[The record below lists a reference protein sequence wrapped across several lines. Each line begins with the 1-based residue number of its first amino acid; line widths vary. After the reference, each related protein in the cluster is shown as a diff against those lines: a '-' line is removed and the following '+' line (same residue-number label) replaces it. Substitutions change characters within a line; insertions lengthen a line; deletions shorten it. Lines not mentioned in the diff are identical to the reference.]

1 MAGCE
6 KMNFWGRLKKILSY
20 KKPPQRRRFVLPEKD
35 RESDPFDLNKHDT
48 PTDSDIPTSGS
59 KIRLRERI
67 SAWLRGANHGLP
79 PAEPAQKL
87 SKNVQINLNTIK
99 GKFNSPLNQDFMIRE
114 FKVLRKSNAFIAYIE
129 GITDPHTIDN
139 FILRQLLGDDDKL
152 PPGTSMINYI
162 TDNVLAANQTTVE
175 SDYDRIVDGIL
186 RGQTALVVDGC
197 AECILI
203 DTVKFEKRAVSTP
216 LQEFVVLGPNE
227 ALIEDMRTNITLIRQ
242 IIRNQNLITEI
253 LTLTDSNNTECGLL
267 YVKNIINPLIVTEI
281 KRRLQNINVDHISD
295 GILSQLIE
303 DNPNA
308 LLPQVLK
315 TERPD
320 VIAMHLMDGRAVIVL
335 EGTPIA
341 LIVPMTLFNFF
352 DTAEDF
358 SLRWQY
364 SIFLRII
371 RLFAAGAAILL
382 PAFYIA
388 VTLYH
393 QEAIPV
399 NLLFSIV
406 QSRASLPFPAALE
419 LLLMEASWELIRE
432 AGLRVPGVVGQTLG
446 IVGGVILGQAA
457 VAAGLV
463 SPILIIIVAIT
474 GLGNFAIPN
483 FSIAFGFR
491 VLRFVFFLLGAVA
504 GFYGLAIGIVI
515 LGAMACSMKSVGV
528 PYMSPVAPRTKGK
541 PVIFTLPPWRRTERP
556 DVLTPKK
563 KEKTHSVVRGWKEQD
578 KKGKEPK

>member
-1 MAGCE
+1 
-6 KMNFWGRLKKILSY
+6 MNFWDKVKSILFYS
-20 KKPPQRRRFVLPEKD
+20 KPPQRQRFVLPEKD
-35 RESDPFDLNKHDT
+35 CESDPSNLNKDNT
-48 PTDSDIPTSGS
+48 PADNDIPAAGN
-59 KIRLRERI
+59 KVRLRKRI
-67 SAWLRGANHGLP
+67 SAWLRGTKRELP
-79 PAEPAQKL
+79 PASPTQKL
-87 SKNVQINLNTIK
+87 SKNIQINQITIK
-99 GKFNSPLNQDFMIRE
+99 HEFNSPLNQDFIIRE
-114 FKVLRKSNAFIAYIE
+114 FKVMRKSNAFIAYIE
-129 GITDPHTIDN
+129 GITDPDTIDN
-139 FILRQLLGDDDKL
+139 FIMRQLLGDDDKL
-152 PPGTSMINYI
+152 PPGTNIINYI
-162 TDNVLAANQTTVE
+162 TDNLLAANQTTVE
-175 SDYDRIVDGIL
+175 SDYDRMIRGIL
-186 RGQTALVVDGC
+186 RGQTALVVDGY

-253 LTLTDSNNTECGLL
+253 LTLTDSNNTKCSLL
-267 YVKNIINPLIVTEI
+267 YVKDIINPLIVTEV
-281 KRRLQNINVDHISD
+281 KRRLQNINLDHISD

-303 DNPNA
+303 DNSNA

-320 VIAMHLMDGRAVIVL
+320 VIAMHLMDGRAAVVL
-335 EGTPIA
+335 EGTPMA

-364 SIFLRII
+364 STFLRLI
-371 RLFAAGAAILL
+371 RLFAATAAILL

-419 LLLMEASWELIRE
+419 LLLMEVSWELIRE

-491 VLRFVFFLLGAVA
+491 VLRFVFFFLGAVA
-504 GFYGLAIGIVI
+504 GFYGLAVGIVV

-528 PYMSPVAPRTKGK
+528 PYMSPVAPRTKGR

-556 DVLTPKK
+556 DVLTPQKR
-563 KEKTHSVVRGWKEQD
+563 EKRHSVVRGWKQQE
-578 KKGKEPK
+578 KKDRSRNDD